1 DPAANVLAVGE
12 AVVLLRYDGAVWR
25 AGTGVADGRLFD
37 LWGAAADNVFAVG
50 VGLDYRP
57 VLLNH
62 DGVSWSKMSIP
73 NVGANAALQGVWGAS
88 AANVFAVGSNG
99 VILRYDGSA
108 WAAMESGTNV
118 DFKEV
123 WGNSP
128 TDVYAVG
135 IYGCVF
141 QYDGASWRYI
151 NLARNHF
158 KGVHGVPGG
167 DIHIVGGR
175 GAILR
180 YNPSNTS
187 CIPLDADL
195 SFTTPCLN
203 LSGTR
208 FGITFR
214 PDGSG
219 LWGADA
225 STFFE
230 NPARAD
236 CIDFDGSNS
245 FTTPCLD
252 LSGTQYDVKFD
263 YTGEAYLWRPKSN
276 SAERRKEQPIK

>member
-1 DPAANVLAVGE
+1 MAVGKDG
-12 AVVLLRYDGAVWR
+12 AIIRYDGVEWR
-25 AGTGVADGRLFD
+25 SETGVADVRLYD
-37 LWGAAADNVFAVG
+37 VWGAAADNVFAVG
-50 VGLDYRP
+50 AGF
-57 VLLNH
+57 LLRAEILH
-62 DGVSWSKMSIP
+62 YDGVSWSKMSIP
-73 NVGANAALQGVWGAS
+73 DVGASVTLNGVWGAS
-88 AANVFAVGSNG
+88 ADNVFVVGSNG

-108 WAAMESGTNV
+108 WASMESGTTG
-118 DFKEV
+118 DFNEV

-135 IYGCVF
+135 AYGLALH
-141 QYDGASWRYI
+141 YDGTSWRQI
-151 NLARNHF
+151 ILARNQLT
-158 KGVHGVPGG
+158 GVRGVPGG
-167 DIHIVGGR
+167 DIHIVGSR

-180 YNPSNTS
+180 YNPSVAS

-203 LSGTR
+203 LYGTR

-225 STFFE
+225 STIFE
-230 NPARAD
+230 NSGSAD
-236 CIDFDGSNS
+236 CINFDGSNS

-252 LSGTQYDVKFD
+252 LSGTLYDVKFD

-276 SAERRKEQPIK
+276 PSERRKEQPIK